1 MYNGGSLWTDA
12 VDFFSVSEWPNL
24 SSNQN
29 TIEDLYNLLLATG
42 TNDFASV
49 ADNSF
54 IGSSAKNANTN
65 WASILGGSN
74 DDAGVCY
81 PFRFH
86 ASKSY

>member
-1 MYNGGSLWTDA
+1 MARLI
-12 VDFFSVSEWPNL
+12 L
-24 SSNQN
+24 NQN

-42 TNDFASV
+42 TDDFASV

-74 DDAGVCY
+74 DDAGVCC
-81 PFRFH
+81 PFRLYAFNT
-86 ASKSY
+86 Y